1 MANIKHVG
9 RTITNN
15 RRVVVAY
22 RVVPG
27 EPDHCIVVTT
37 ENLSA
42 DEHDTLMRVVE
53 SPAGQDAQEFAL
65 VMSRST
71 MPDGRNMLSHLHQTG
86 KMIKVK
92 TDNVEMIPNRNSS
105 ILLSELNEIIAQQK
119 GVTVADLALSDGNTP
134 AKPSEPVVAE
144 PVVAEP
150 VAQAEPLSDEELARQ
165 LRSQADAMFKEAKA
179 LREQAESLSPT
190 KRTTKKK
197 EVESEST

>member
-53 SPAGQDAQEFAL
+53 SSAGQEAQEFAL

-119 GVTVADLALSDGNTP
+119 GVTVADLALNDGNTP
-134 AKPSEPVVAE
+134 TRNAE
-144 PVVAEP
+144 STETVVAEP
-150 VAQAEPLSDEELARQ
+150 VAQAEPLSDEALARQ

-197 EVESEST
+197 EVEH